1 MKKKKLKKYRI
12 TLYDVIVVAV
22 FSVLALLTLYPFYNV
37 LIMSLSNTLSVAKHT
52 PYLLPYAFDLTGY
65 KTILQDMY
73 FLKAFPP
80 PHYNPPGPTAGFPWP
95 LRGWFPRSLNLNPW
109 RRRRSGIRPGP
120 FPPHLLPQTG
130 PPIPRPPP
138 GM

>member
-73 FLKAFPP
+73 FLKAFMV
-80 PHYNPPGPTAGFPWP
+80 
-95 LRGWFPRSLNLNPW
+95 SL
-109 RRRRSGIRPGP
+109 
-120 FPPHLLPQTG
+120 
-130 PPIPRPPP
+130 
-138 GM
+138 